1 MLDALVWSYYRRAYM
16 LARKS
21 INPDYYP
28 DICLRMLKYGQNKL
42 SIRDRVSMGQMAVEA
57 FGKRLAKG
65 DKFSQKLQQEAQ
77 ELLKEA
83 MAEYEAL
90 R

>member
-1 MLDALVWSYYRRAYM
+1 M

-42 SIRDRVSMGQMAVEA
+42 SIRDRVSMGQMAVED